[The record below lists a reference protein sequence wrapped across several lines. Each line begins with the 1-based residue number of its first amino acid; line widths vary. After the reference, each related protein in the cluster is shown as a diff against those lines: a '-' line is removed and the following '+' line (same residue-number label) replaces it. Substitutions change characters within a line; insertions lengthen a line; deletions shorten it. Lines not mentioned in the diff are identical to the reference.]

1 MGLQQEDIVVKF
13 ARRALLASAVLSVG
27 VFGLAKQNASAAGG
41 VGNLFVSSSLSD
53 PATLLIGRPY
63 YFDVTVKNQ
72 APTNPIVDGA
82 TLTTTMNSL
91 LPFTSVTVTQNPSNA
106 TVDCSASSGLNMICT
121 MNNLGVDALVTIRLV
136 GVVSMSASPT
146 QRLDID
152 FQIVSPQEPGAKR
165 SVITY
170 PVDPAPTD
178 LQVLV
183 GSAST
188 PVDGNAVLPVTVKN
202 LSAIGTYAAIAT
214 KVEFAN
220 VPTGLTFTP
229 PAGCTGATPTFE
241 CTTTG
246 SIGANGQAVF
256 SFGLAATSSAA
267 SALSAV
273 TASIIKNIDTLND
286 PVLTNNVGVGSIAV
300 GPFATAD
307 AFTTTFGMSANGNV
321 RLNDLAASAAKFV
334 KASGPAH
341 GSVTMNADGTFEYI
355 PTAGYTGPDSFTYT
369 VTDPSGM
376 SSTGTVSLR
385 VGPRAVDDT
394 ASTASG
400 TAVAG
405 TLMTNDAYVSG
416 ATWSGPTTLPTHGSV
431 TINANGSYSYLPQVG
446 FSGTDSFTY
455 TLTNPDGT
463 TASAK
468 MQIAVGPIAVND
480 SASIGFD
487 QSFNGAVGTNDAYV
501 PGATF
506 TRGTGPSHGTLVF
519 NPDGT
524 YTYRSTSGYSGPDS
538 FTYTVTN
545 PAGGSSTAT
554 VSLNVG
560 ARAAD
565 DQFETT
571 AGKAVSGD
579 LAANDRVAGGGT
591 YSKLTNPSRGTATV
605 NSNGTFTYTPNAGFS
620 GSDSFTYSILNS
632 DGTTATATVTIR
644 VGPKAAD
651 QTVLAT
657 GVLKG
662 TANQSGTAAEGAN
675 CSIATK
681 PSHGT
686 VIMNSDCTYIYTPD
700 PGYSGQDSFVYN
712 VTNPD
717 GSTSSGTVTL
727 NVRSPEK
734 LPETGGDP
742 RGPLGIG
749 AAFLVIGL
757 ALVPIGRR
765 RALRLS

>member
-1 MGLQQEDIVVKF
+1 VFKLV
-13 ARRALLASAVLSVG
+13 RRALLASAVVSVG
-27 VFGLAKQNASAAGG
+27 MFGLAKQNATAAGG

-53 PATLLIGRPY
+53 PPTLLIGRPY
-63 YFDVTVKNQ
+63 FFDVTVRNQ

-91 LPFTSVTVTQNPSNA
+91 LPITSITVTQNASNA
-106 TVDCSASSGLNMICT
+106 AVDCSASSGLNMVCA
-121 MNNLGVDALVTIRLV
+121 MNNLGVDASVTIRLV
-136 GVVSMSASPT
+136 GTVSMSASPT
-146 QRLDID
+146 QMLDID
-152 FQIVSPQEPGAKR
+152 FKIVSPQEPGPKR

-214 KVEFAN
+214 KVEFSN

-229 PAGCTGATPTFE
+229 PAGCTGAAPTFE

-246 SIGANGQAVF
+246 PIGANAQVVF

-273 TASIIKNIDTLND
+273 TGSAIKNADTLND
-286 PVLTNNVGVGSIAV
+286 PVLTNNTASGSIAI

-307 AFTTTFGMSANGNV
+307 AFATTFGVSANGNL
-321 RLNDLAASAAKFV
+321 RLNDLAASAARFA
-334 KASGPAH
+334 KASNPAH
-341 GSVTMNADGTFEYI
+341 GNVTVNADGTFEYI

-376 SSTGTVSLR
+376 ASTATVSMR

-394 ASTASG
+394 ATTASG

-405 TLMTNDAYVSG
+405 TLTTNDAFVSG
-416 ATWSGPTTLPTHGSV
+416 ATWSGPTTLPAHGSV
-431 TINANGSYSYLPQVG
+431 TINPNGSYSYTPQVG
-446 FSGTDSFTY
+446 FSGTDLFTY
-455 TLTNPDGT
+455 LLTNPDGT
-463 TASAK
+463 TATAK
-468 MQIAVGPIAVND
+468 MQVAVGPIAVND
-480 SASIGFD
+480 TASIGFD
-487 QSFNGAVGTNDAYV
+487 QPYSGAVGSNDAYV

-524 YTYRSTSGYSGPDS
+524 YTYRATAGYSGPDS

-554 VSLNVG
+554 VTLNVG

-579 LAANDRVAGGGT
+579 LAANDRLAGGGT
-591 YSKLTNPSRGTATV
+591 YSKLTNPSRGTVTV
-605 NSNGTFTYTPNAGFS
+605 NSNGTFTYQPNAGFS
-620 GSDSFTYSILNS
+620 GTDSFTYSILNA

-644 VGPKAAD
+644 VGPKASD
-651 QTVLAT
+651 QTVLTT

-662 TANQSGTAAEGAN
+662 TANQSGTAADGAN

-681 PSHGT
+681 PAHGT

-700 PGYSGQDSFVYN
+700 VGYSGQDSFVYN

-727 NVRSPEK
+727 NVRSPEQ
-734 LPETGGDP
+734 LPETGSDP
-742 RGPLGIG
+742 RGPLTAG
-749 AAFLVIGL
+749 AAFFVVGL
-757 ALVPIGRR
+757 ALLPLGRR
-765 RALRLS
+765 RGARA